1 AEIRMALEAGV
12 PREGILYT
20 GAYPR
25 DDELAAAIDARVA
38 INLDDPALLPRLLAH
53 GTPPALSFRVNPGET
68 EAGPEGLRFAGHDAK
83 FGAPLDPVVDGLTAA
98 SAAGVPRL
106 GLHTMPGSNILNPA
120 HFGRVGR
127 FLATAVERIRAETG
141 RELAFLD
148 MGGGLGVPYRPGE
161 TTLDVREV
169 AERVTAALRAAYP
182 EGGAPP
188 PTLLAEPGRYLVC
201 DSTILVTRVSH
212 VKAHR
217 VPFVGVDAGMNTL
230 LRPALYDA
238 YHPVYPVDRRDGEP
252 RVVQQIGGPVCENT
266 DVLARD
272 RWLPELRP
280 GDLLAIGNVGAYGFS
295 MSSQY
300 NSRPRPA
307 ELLVRGTEA
316 HRIRDR
322 ETFEDLVAHTH
333 LPPYLQGRPGAVAAP
348 SGGGR

>member
-1 AEIRMALEAGV
+1 MTAEERPLPAPFEFRDGTLWVDGRPVHDLAAQYGTPLYVTAESRLRENARSVASAFRAAWPRFQLLYAVKANTNPAILRVLADEGCGADCSTPAEIRMALEAGV

-217 VPFVGVDAGMNTL
+217 VPFVGVDAG
-230 LRPALYDA
+230 
-238 YHPVYPVDRRDGEP
+238 
-252 RVVQQIGGPVCENT
+252 
-266 DVLARD
+266 
-272 RWLPELRP
+272 
-280 GDLLAIGNVGAYGFS
+280 
-295 MSSQY
+295 
-300 NSRPRPA
+300 
-307 ELLVRGTEA
+307 
-316 HRIRDR
+316 
-322 ETFEDLVAHTH
+322 
-333 LPPYLQGRPGAVAAP
+333 
-348 SGGGR
+348 